1 MFKYSLSIYSLSY
14 LKSLLF
20 QINGPKLLIIN
31 INIYLIVSIDALMG
45 NWASSASEVPV
56 PPNKL
61 ALQRSIYKFIIC
73 EVTKCVT

>member
-31 INIYLIVSIDALMG
+31 IYLILSIDALMG

-61 ALQRSIYKFIIC
+61 ALQRSIYKFIMC